1 MTTKKTIKNKPS
13 IEDEA
18 AALQASTDKKQT
30 TAKKTPPGQLNKEEI
45 ELRNYFAGTF
55 INANFPAPSHRDPK
69 NKFAEFAGE
78 AFDFAASM
86 VREAQKRGVGL

>member
-1 MTTKKTIKNKPS
+1 MMTKKTTKNKPS
-13 IEDEA
+13 IEDEVA
-18 AALQASTDKKQT
+18 AIQAAPKEVKAATKR
-30 TAKKTPPGQLNKEEI
+30 TATGLPKDLI
-45 ELRNYFAGTF
+45 DLRNQYAGTF

-69 NKFAEFAGE
+69 NKYAEFAGE